1 MKAELKRVIES
12 ILTAEDEPATCQPHR
27 PSISAYVEAE
37 LDDRD
42 AGSLY
47 PQLAEH
53 LETCPDCYE
62 EYRDLRQLL
71 LLERQGKLV
80 EPPRPGQFD
89 FSFLEELAPQPSIWA
104 TTGTNVRRLVTG
116 VTARLSTGLVSL
128 SRLPETLTPYR
139 RLAPAPVALRMKD
152 IREPRPE
159 DLREVLELPDHQHN
173 IRIKLLMG
181 PVQEGRGT
189 VMVKIEDLEHLRPL
203 PRVRVTLRDQE
214 KHLLESSPTATDGT
228 VTFKS
233 LNIGQYVIEVRRD
246 GTRWELPM
254 TFQTQEVAP
263 ASWADLEN
271 RVRRFLYNIPVL
283 ALEELKQLGQ
293 LSPALQVAYA
303 PAGWAVQRGERE
315 EQEAVAFQVLD
326 EEKGLRLDVQVA
338 WVQPELVWLI
348 VRPFALVAEG
358 PAVGAR
364 ISLCDPTGDP
374 LEMRSVG
381 SEGTVQFKD
390 VSLDTTYYL
399 RAEYRGQTW
408 EVVLD
413 VKSTEGRQE

>member
-1 MKAELKRVIES
+1 MEAKFKRVVQS
-12 ILTAEDEPATCQPHR
+12 ILSAEDEPATCDMHR
-27 PSISAYVEAE
+27 PSIPAYVEAE
-37 LDDRD
+37 L
-42 AGSLY
+42 AGQNATSLY
-47 PQLAEH
+47 PRLAEH

-62 EYRDLRQLL
+62 EYTDLLHLL
-71 LLERQGKLV
+71 GLEQRGELK

-89 FSFLEELAPQPSIWA
+89 LSFLEELAPQPSIWA
-104 TTGTNVRRLVTG
+104 TTETNVRRLVTD
-116 VTARLSTGLVSL
+116 VTAQLSTTLATLGS
-128 SRLPETLTPYR
+128 LPETLMPYR
-139 RLAPAPVALRMKD
+139 RLALAPIALRMKD

-159 DLREVLELPDHQHN
+159 DLTEVLELPDHEHN

-181 PVQEGRGT
+181 PVQAGRGT

-203 PRVRVTLRDQE
+203 SRVRVTLRDQE
-214 KHLLESSPTATDGT
+214 KHLLESSPTAPDGT

-246 GTRWELPM
+246 GARWELPM

-263 ASWADLEN
+263 ASWADLGD

-293 LSPALQVAYA
+293 LSSALQVAYA
-303 PAGWAVQRGERE
+303 PAGWGAQRGEE
-315 EQEAVAFQVLD
+315 GEQETVAFQVLD

-338 WVQPELVWLI
+338 WVQPELVWLV
-348 VRPFALVAEG
+348 VRPFVLVAEG

-374 LEMRSVG
+374 LEMRTVS

-390 VSLDTTYYL
+390 VSLDRVYYL
-399 RAEYRGQTW
+399 RAEHRGQIW
-408 EVVLD
+408 EVALD
-413 VKSTEGRQE
+413 VKAADGQ